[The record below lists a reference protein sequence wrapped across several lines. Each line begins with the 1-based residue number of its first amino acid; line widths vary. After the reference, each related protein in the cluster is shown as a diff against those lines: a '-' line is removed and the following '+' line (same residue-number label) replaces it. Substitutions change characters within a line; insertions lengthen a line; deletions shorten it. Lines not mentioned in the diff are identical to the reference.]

1 MESDDFFDD
10 CIIDDFF
17 IFSDIKAKTE
27 TADACRYK
35 REVTYDMPIFARESD
50 HDFDLGS
57 GV

>member
-27 TADACRYK
+27 TAGDCRFMS
-35 REVTYDMPIFARESD
+35 EATYDMPIFARESD
-50 HDFDLGS
+50 HDSDLGS